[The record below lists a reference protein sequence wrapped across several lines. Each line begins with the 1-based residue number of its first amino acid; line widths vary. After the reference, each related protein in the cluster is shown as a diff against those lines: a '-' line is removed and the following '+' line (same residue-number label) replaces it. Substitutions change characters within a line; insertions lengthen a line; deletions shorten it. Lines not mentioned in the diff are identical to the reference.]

1 MVSLCRNI
9 ATALSCFLSSFSS
22 SRTSSLSALVMSLG
36 NGRVSAVIGMRS
48 FWAVSVTDVDSS
60 GVSVVVKGLAVSEG
74 EDSVRCRSRTCDGT
88 SDPDPVGVVGEEST
102 ELLLSYVCCLCVG
115 MDLLTTVVRDLGLG
129 GFMLVLE
136 LEGTGSEL

>member
-1 MVSLCRNI
+1 
-9 ATALSCFLSSFSS
+9 
-22 SRTSSLSALVMSLG
+22 MSLG
-36 NGRVSAVIGMRS
+36 NGRVSAVTGMRS

-136 LEGTGSEL
+136 LEETGSGLRLHGSGVPLLCRFESCLA